1 MPKRKH
7 RRLISSIIHHPQY
20 RSIPCN
26 YQDAILY
33 TNPKFTY
40 FNKEFHCPQ
49 SANLFRSIMTSLSSI
64 PKTEGWT
71 SVSQVYTHVERI
83 TLPLAHQLVT
93 FVHTHSPLSSPTAT
107 VFDNGS
113 GTGVL
118 IVALKTSFPSLPILA
133 KDASP
138 GMVSILSRRVAENGW
153 KDVQTWTLDARK
165 LEGITDDSFT
175 HVFSTFMICLAPE
188 SDLIASEMYRVIKP
202 GGVLGLA
209 VWADPYFGFS
219 DTPWTKACRKVM
231 PDYEAVAPMDG
242 RWSRTE
248 DVKTNLELREERIGW
263 RWGSV
268 DELVGYFFDGGN
280 PGNEI
285 MIESFRERGGDVGVV
300 RGVIEGVVGEM
311 YEREGG
317 ACEGDVVA
325 CLVVARK

>member
-1 MPKRKH
+1 MQTR
-7 RRLISSIIHHPQY
+7 
-20 RSIPCN
+20 
-26 YQDAILY
+26 A
-33 TNPKFTY
+33 
-40 FNKEFHCPQ
+40 
-49 SANLFRSIMTSLSSI
+49 
-64 PKTEGWT
+64 
-71 SVSQVYTHVERI
+71 V
-83 TLPLAHQLVT
+83 
-93 FVHTHSPLSSPTAT
+93 
-107 VFDNGS
+107 
-113 GTGVL
+113 
-118 IVALKTSFPSLPILA
+118 
-133 KDASP
+133 DAS
-138 GMVSILSRRVAENGW
+138 
-153 KDVQTWTLDARK
+153 K
-165 LEGITDDSFT
+165 LEGIADGNLT

-188 SDLIASEMYRVIKP
+188 PDLIAREMYRVTKP
-202 GGVLGLA
+202 GGVLGLG
-209 VWADPYFGFS
+209 VWADPYFGFCN
-219 DTPWTKACRKVM
+219 TPWTKACRKVM